1 MGLSHYCRHFSLE
14 LAGRRNRARRH
25 APHRL
30 SAFRS
35 KFQNAS
41 RRILLAET
49 TLALPLLLFGTFAL
63 APANAQQL
71 AVHAEAI
78 GPAGSNPIVIYN
90 SGSLNGGT
98 PSSSAVPSLSLI
110 GITADGPTGTN
121 IIIINSGFI
130 SAKWRAIDTAWAATE
145 IENSGVILGAIDL
158 TGANDTFINRPG
170 GLFAARGVSDFIF
183 GNDLFRNENGG
194 TVETASNPNL
204 NETTA
209 FIGLERFENAG
220 LITLQDGGEGDVF
233 RITSDTPGAT
243 PGAGFAYSA
252 SGKSTLAVDAFLGGP
267 GSKADN
273 FIVDGNVSGKTLVTV
288 NNTNPGPGQFNP
300 GIPVVFVNG
309 NVSSNA
315 FFLPKPVETG
325 LFAYDLFPTDSTIFE
340 LKSFPGANAHILP
353 QLLTA
358 NQDIWWATSNTWL
371 DRTADL
377 RVILNHAA
385 PAPSPDD
392 RYVGPNLNPSVLTP
406 AVWVRAGGASLDR
419 DDTENVKAFGRNFDY
434 NLNRTLELANFQAGV
449 DFGKRAL
456 FSDHDALVF
465 GFLGGAVL
473 ADLDYDAQMEQFR
486 IDGGEVGTYAT
497 YLSGGL
503 FVDTLFDAQFLN
515 IDPQGT
521 SGFPGSLDD
530 TKLGVRTDTGY
541 RFGGFNGG
549 FFFEPLATIG
559 VVWSDIHSFSREGNT
574 VNFDDNANVRGRL
587 GLRIG
592 TSYQVWQ
599 GTVMEPFVIGSVWS
613 HLSGDNEV
621 TLISNGSTFH
631 LEDNPQDTWGEVS
644 SGVNFF
650 NPGVHTTAFVKV
662 DFAFGDDMDGVG
674 GKVGMRYNW

>member
-1 MGLSHYCRHFSLE
+1 MGLSHHLIRFSSE
-14 LAGRRNRARRH
+14 LGRRGNRARRRV
-25 APHRL
+25 PPQRRL
-30 SAFRS
+30 SASRS

-49 TLALPLLLFGTFAL
+49 ALASTLLLFGPFAS
-63 APANAQQL
+63 APANAQQ
-71 AVHAEAI
+71 A
-78 GPAGSNPIVIYN
+78 IYN
-90 SGSLNGGT
+90 SGLLTTRIVASG
-98 PSSSAVPSLSLI
+98 PI
-110 GITADGPTGTN
+110 GSN

-130 SAKWRAIDTAWAATE
+130 SDSWRAIDTAWAATE

-158 TGANDTFINRPG
+158 TVANDTFVNRPG

-204 NETTA
+204 DETTA

-220 LITLQDGGEGDVF
+220 LISLQDGREGDVF
-233 RITSDTPGAT
+233 RITSDTPVAP
-243 PGAGFAYSA
+243 PGSGLDYVA
-252 SGKSTLAVDAFLGGP
+252 SSKATLAVDAFLGGP

-273 FIVDGNVSGKTLVTV
+273 FIIDGNVSGKTLVTV

-309 NVSSNA
+309 NASSDA
-315 FFLPKPVETG
+315 FFLPKPIETG
-325 LFAYDLFPTDSTIFE
+325 LFAYDLFPTDSTVFE

-353 QLLTA
+353 QLLTT

-371 DRTADL
+371 DRIADL
-377 RVILNHAA
+377 RVILNHTA
-385 PAPSPDD
+385 PVAPSPNDK
-392 RYVGPNLNPSVLTP
+392 YVGPNLNPSVLTP
-406 AVWVRAGGASLDR
+406 AVWVRAGGASLER

-465 GFLGGAVL
+465 GFLGSAVI

-486 IDGGEVGTYAT
+486 IDGGEIGTYAT

-515 IDPQGT
+515 IDPQGS

-559 VVWSDIHSFSREGNT
+559 VVWSDIH
-574 VNFDDNANVRGRL
+574 
-587 GLRIG
+587 
-592 TSYQVWQ
+592 
-599 GTVMEPFVIGSVWS
+599 
-613 HLSGDNEV
+613 
-621 TLISNGSTFH
+621 
-631 LEDNPQDTWGEVS
+631 
-644 SGVNFF
+644 
-650 NPGVHTTAFVKV
+650 
-662 DFAFGDDMDGVG
+662 
-674 GKVGMRYNW
+674 